1 MSKNETDARKPQ
13 ACSCQVTEKDV
24 VFRRR
29 IAADCT
35 FMLQGKMYVIEN
47 WKFRGMTVT
56 VHYSPGLEMVTRVE
70 HSFLGEAAV
79 HPFGEVKEAE

>member
-1 MSKNETDARKPQ
+1 MSKNETNTRKPQ
-13 ACSCQVTEKDV
+13 ACSCQATEKDV
-24 VFRRR
+24 AFRRR

-35 FMLQGKMYVIEN
+35 FMLQGKRYVVEN

-56 VHYSPGLEMVTRVE
+56 VHYSLGLETVTKVE